1 MISQKITKKLSA
13 LQQTPIA
20 IIGMSALFAK
30 AKNLQ
35 EYWENIL
42 GKVNGITEVPKR
54 AWNIE
59 DYYDPDPKAPDK
71 TYAKSGGFIP
81 EIDFDPLEFGLPP
94 DTLEALDSA
103 NLLSLVMAKQALE
116 DAGYG
121 EGKEF
126 NRETTGVIL
135 GASGLWKS
143 ITPLTSRLQY
153 PIWEKALRNSGL
165 SEEQIQQIIEKIKAS
180 YVPWSE
186 NSFPGMLPNV
196 VAGRI
201 TNRLDLGGTNCVVDA
216 ACASSLSALKMAVSE
231 LIEGRCD
238 MMLTGGFDTDNSIL
252 NYMCFSKTPAFSKKD
267 YLNPFD
273 ATSDGMIV
281 GEGLGMLVLKRL
293 ADAERDG
300 DRIYAVVKGIG
311 TGSDGRY
318 KSIYAPRPEGQVRA
332 LRRAY
337 KDAGFSP
344 ATLGL
349 MEAHG
354 TGTPAGDLCEFTALN
369 QVLTENQAEK
379 QLIALGSVKSQVGHT
394 KAAAGAASLIKAT
407 LALHHKI
414 LPPTIN
420 VTQPNPKFKIEESAF
435 YLNTETR
442 PWIQKGETPRRAG
455 ISSFGFGG
463 TDYHVVIEEY
473 TPSVPQVGDRIHAT
487 AQSILLWAD
496 TPEELSVKV
505 QTTLEQLQSEDGTQK
520 YNQLGQNQAGDIS
533 QTSARVGF
541 VATSLEEAQ
550 KLLASALKQL
560 QTQPSSEAWEHP
572 QGIYYRQT
580 GLSLKGKVVALFPGQ
595 SSQYTNMG
603 REISFNFPEI
613 QQAYHALDKLMA
625 KDNLPAVSNVVFP
638 PPAFTP
644 EAIEQQSEQ
653 LKRTENSQPAIGA
666 FSLGLYKILQK
677 VGFEADFVAGHSF
690 GELTALWAAGVF
702 SDEDYCYLIK
712 ARGQAMAIPQGKDDC
727 DGGAM
732 LAVRGDVGKVK
743 QLIVGMT
750 KVEIANYN
758 APEQVV
764 LSGSKPEIAT
774 LEKVLSKQGYSV
786 TLLPVSGAFHTPF
799 VGHASKPF
807 AEALDKVTFHTPQVP
822 VYANMTGN
830 PYPTEATEMREILQA
845 HMLNAVEFVN
855 EIENLYAQGGYC
867 FVEIGPRQILTNLVK
882 QTLGSRPHLAIAL
895 NPSRQKDS
903 DVQLRQGVMQLRV
916 MGLSLK
922 ALDASPLEFTAQTK
936 KSKGLSIKLNANN
949 YISKKTKANF
959 ESALQTEPLVEP
971 TVISLREVANKSTS
985 LPEEV
990 AITPVTVTEQ
1000 SVSPAQIYNQP
1011 DYNLVVL
1018 SDEIN
1023 TMNNSTPNSIA
1034 YLFQQ
1039 FYQHQ
1044 KEMLQCHEQYVKSQ
1058 SQSFQAFLQLLG
1070 QQQITLPQTLT
1081 SPVPPQAV
1089 VASEQSVESPQ
1100 PTPQVVVESPKPT
1113 PQVVVESPKPTP
1125 QVVVESPKPTPQ
1137 QSVECVKPTPEPVHI
1152 SDIATYLQP
1161 RHSVPTPEPKPVV
1174 TETVP
1179 AAGQDS
1185 MSKALLE
1192 VVSDKT
1198 GYPTEMLELE
1208 MDLEAD
1214 LGIDSIKRVE
1224 IMATLQESFPELPKL
1239 SPEELAEKRTL
1250 GQIVQYLQGQMM
1262 VTEKK
1267 IA

>member
-496 TPEELSVKV
+496 TPEQLSVKV

-1000 SVSPAQIYNQP
+1000 SVSPAQIYDQP

-1089 VASEQSVESPQ
+1089 VASEQS
-1100 PTPQVVVESPKPT
+1100 VESPKPT